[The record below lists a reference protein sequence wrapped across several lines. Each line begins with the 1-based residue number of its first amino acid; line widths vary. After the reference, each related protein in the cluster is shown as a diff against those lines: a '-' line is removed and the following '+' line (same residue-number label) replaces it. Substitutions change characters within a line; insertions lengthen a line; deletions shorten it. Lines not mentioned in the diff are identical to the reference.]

1 MRRNRAIDIYAQEVT
16 QMYDC
21 IYGRKG
27 FCTIKR
33 NMNCEADCSYY
44 VEPERDD
51 GRLTIVGDDNEM
63 EEDDPMK
70 KVFEDAVEANKKA
83 MREINK
89 TFKLFIEDLRKKY
102 IDMNENNDDD
112 NNKIGGTE

>member
-1 MRRNRAIDIYAQEVT
+1 
-16 QMYDC
+16 
-21 IYGRKG
+21 
-27 FCTIKR
+27 
-33 NMNCEADCSYY
+33 MNCDADCSYY
-44 VEPERDD
+44 VEREPEERMKLVDD
-51 GRLTIVGDDNEM
+51 EDNEINKI

-70 KVFEDAVEANKKA
+70 KVFEEAVEANKKA

-112 NNKIGGTE
+112 NNNIGGTD

>member
-1 MRRNRAIDIYAQEVT
+1 
-16 QMYDC
+16 
-21 IYGRKG
+21 
-27 FCTIKR
+27 
-33 NMNCEADCSYY
+33 MNCENDCSYY
-44 VEPERDD
+44 VEKNGDERGVMGIVDD
-51 GRLTIVGDDNEM
+51 DDNEI

-102 IDMNENNDDD
+102 IDMDEKNEDGNND
-112 NNKIGGTE
+112 NIGGTD